1 MNKPG
6 LLEGGGDIAGLETLV
21 KHVLLEREADS
32 EIQVLLPLIPSSLGQ
47 LIEKKKPGSGRPIE
61 EAKGV
66 GYQMMRVNSLEKLLR
81 QIEHHLRSKSAG
93 LHGDVCLVCRET
105 EEAVTLKF
113 RDGDVDLSTERSAEP
128 IILTR
133 RQLTQLIFGP
143 HPAAKLVEYS
153 GRTGEILQT
162 IFPFYVP
169 IWELDHS

>member
-1 MNKPG
+1 M
-6 LLEGGGDIAGLETLV
+6 
-21 KHVLLEREADS
+21 
-32 EIQVLLPLIPSSLGQ
+32 
-47 LIEKKKPGSGRPIE
+47 
-61 EAKGV
+61 

-113 RDGDVDLSTERSAEP
+113 RDGDVNLSTERSAEP

-133 RQLTQLIFGP
+133 RQLTQLIFGA
-143 HPAAKLVEYS
+143 HSVAKPVECS
-153 GRTGEILQT
+153 GKTGEILQT